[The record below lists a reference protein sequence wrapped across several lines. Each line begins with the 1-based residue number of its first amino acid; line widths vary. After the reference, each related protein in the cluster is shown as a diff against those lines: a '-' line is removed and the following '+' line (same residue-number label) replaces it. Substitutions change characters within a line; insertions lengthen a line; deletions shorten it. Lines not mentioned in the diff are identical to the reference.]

1 MNYILSLIKRLWLKC
16 YNMLNISIIPVKHVS
31 RILMIRN
38 EIQPHIPLVTTTKLL
53 PSIFNVHL

>member
-1 MNYILSLIKRLWLKC
+1 MIILAKRLWLKC
-16 YNMLNISIIPVKHVS
+16 YNMLNISIIPVKHVP

-38 EIQPHIPLVTTTKLL
+38 ELQPHIPLVTTTKLL